1 MKSDRPD
8 KNGQPELN
16 KHTRVR
22 LIQQNKR
29 LMAEIAKLDHLI
41 TNILNKSVS
50 NEFEQVEGD
59 HQLKARY

>member
-1 MKSDRPD
+1 MRSDRPE
-8 KNGQPELN
+8 KNSQPELN

-50 NEFEQVEGD
+50 N
-59 HQLKARY
+59 